1 MHGRHEVYS
10 VQIDSWLFLN
20 LRCDLNSLA
29 ALEKGGM
36 HNFYVIEIIFMPDA
50 ATSPVTVVY
59 DNEQGKAFMRG
70 FGSNRKLRGS
80 EIARIKNGLCLGG
93 GGDGDCQELSRPVDT
108 ESDTEEPHFNEEDFI
123 SLSE

>member
-1 MHGRHEVYS
+1 M
-10 VQIDSWLFLN
+10 FLY

-36 HNFYVIEIIFMPDA
+36 YNFYVIEIIFMPA
-50 ATSPVTVVY
+50 AASSPATVVY

-80 EIARIKNGLCLGG
+80 EIARIKNGVGG
-93 GGDGDCQELSRPVDT
+93 GGSIGDCQVLSRPVDS
-108 ESDTEEPHFNEEDFI
+108 SDTEEPQFKDEDFF